1 MEKQIGLNEL
11 FKSFEKESQEFPLLD
26 IFQKFNA
33 TDYSGSMKYT
43 MTSPEL
49 IRRWS
54 FGEIK
59 RSEIINIETEEPL
72 RDGLYC
78 SRIFGPTKNYECL
91 CGKYQGL
98 KNRGV
103 ICEKCDVEV
112 NRSSL
117 RGERM
122 AHIELVVPCANI
134 WFVKVLPSFLGLV
147 LDMTLSDIEHVLYF
161 EAYIVTDPGVTPI
174 KKYSILSEDDF
185 DDLIAQY
192 GNKFKAKMGAEA
204 IKDLLR
210 SIDFEYEIQRS
221 SGVTGSENINRKNV
235 KRLLAFEMLKK
246 NSIKPEWMML
256 DALPVI
262 APDLRPLGSLIE
274 GKFEA
279 SDFNQ
284 QYRQIIT
291 LNNRLKKL
299 IELQAPSIFLA
310 QLKLQLQE
318 AVDCLLDNKRSR
330 KVMIGVNKTPLRSLA
345 SLN

>member
-1 MEKQIGLNEL
+1 
-11 FKSFEKESQEFPLLD
+11 
-26 IFQKFNA
+26 
-33 TDYSGSMKYT
+33 
-43 MTSPEL
+43 
-49 IRRWS
+49 
-54 FGEIK
+54 
-59 RSEIINIETEEPL
+59 
-72 RDGLYC
+72 
-78 SRIFGPTKNYECL
+78 
-91 CGKYQGL
+91 
-98 KNRGV
+98 
-103 ICEKCDVEV
+103 
-112 NRSSL
+112 
-117 RGERM
+117 
-122 AHIELVVPCANI
+122 
-134 WFVKVLPSFLGLV
+134 
-147 LDMTLSDIEHVLYF
+147 
-161 EAYIVTDPGVTPI
+161 
-174 KKYSILSEDDF
+174 
-185 DDLIAQY
+185 LIAQY

>member
-1 MEKQIGLNEL
+1 MDKESSLIEL
-11 FKSFEKESQEFPLLD
+11 FKSFDKAYQEFPLLD
-26 IFQKFNA
+26 IFQKIKA
-33 TDYSGSMKYT
+33 TDYSGAMKYT

-59 RSEIINIETEEPL
+59 CSEIINIQTEEPL
-72 RDGLYC
+72 RNGLFC
-78 SRIFGPTKNYECL
+78 SRIFGPTKDYECL
-91 CGKYQGL
+91 CGKYKGL
-98 KNRGV
+98 KYRGF

-161 EAYIVTDPGVTPI
+161 EAYIVTDPGITPI

-185 DDLIAQY
+185 DDLFAQY
-192 GNKFKAKMGAEA
+192 GNEFKAKMGAEA
-204 IKDLLR
+204 VKDLLQNLD
-210 SIDFEYEIQRS
+210 IEYEIQRCS
-221 SGVTGSENINRKNV
+221 RVAGSENINSKNA
-235 KRLLAFEMLKK
+235 KRLLAFEMFRK

-262 APDLRPLGSLIE
+262 APNLRPLGPLIE
-274 GKFEA
+274 DQFEA

-291 LNNRLKKL
+291 INIRLKKM
-299 IELQAPSIFLA
+299 IEIQAPSIFLA
-310 QLKLQLQE
+310 QQKLLLQE

>member
-1 MEKQIGLNEL
+1 MEKQISLNEL

-59 RSEIINIETEEPL
+59 RSEIINIQTEEPFH
-72 RDGLYC
+72 DGLFC

-98 KNRGV
+98 QYRGF

-112 NRSSL
+112 NRASL

-134 WFVKVLPSFLGLV
+134 WFVKVLPTFLGLV

-185 DDLIAQY
+185 DDLFAEY

-204 IKDLLR
+204 VKDLLQNLD
-210 SIDFEYEIQRS
+210 IEYEIQRS
-221 SGVTGSENINRKNV
+221 SRVTESENINRKNA
-235 KRLLAFEMLKK
+235 KRLLAFEMFKK

-262 APDLRPLGSLIE
+262 APDLRPLGPLIE
-274 GKFEA
+274 DRFEP

-284 QYRQIIT
+284 QYRQIISI
-291 LNNRLKKL
+291 NNRLKKI

-310 QLKLQLQE
+310 QQKLRLQE